1 VDKQY
6 ERRLPISLPGASAS
20 AVRFHLCGAAYTLGA
35 NITEAGKAQVRVLLV
50 EDDMQLGESLEAALR
65 LEQYAVD
72 WLRSGEP
79 ARAALQATPYD
90 LIILD
95 LGLPGVPGM
104 QVLRQLR
111 ADKHTLPVLLL
122 TARNTLQDKVDGLDS
137 GADDYLTKPF
147 EMDEMFARV
156 RSLLRRQGDSKVTR
170 LDIAGISLD
179 PVNRVVEFDNETPD
193 LTAREF
199 AILEILMRNA
209 GRFVSRQRL
218 EEGIYSWGE
227 EVGSN
232 TVEVYISRLRKR
244 FGRDLIET
252 MRGVGY
258 RIPT

>member
-1 VDKQY
+1 M
-6 ERRLPISLPGASAS
+6 
-20 AVRFHLCGAAYTLGA
+20 
-35 NITEAGKAQVRVLLV
+35 RVLLV
-50 EDDMQLGESLEAALR
+50 EDDEQLGESLEAALR

-72 WLRSGEP
+72 WVRSGEP
-79 ARAALQATPYD
+79 VRAALGATPYD
-90 LIILD
+90 LLILD

-111 ADKHTLPVLLL
+111 ADKHILPVLLL
-122 TARNTLQDKVDGLDS
+122 TARNTMADKVDGLDS

-156 RSLLRRQGDSKVTR
+156 RALLRRRGDSKISR
-170 LDIAGISLD
+170 LEVAGISLD
-179 PVNRVVEFDNETPD
+179 PVDHVVEFDGASLD

-199 AILEILMRNA
+199 AILEILLRNA

-244 FGRDLIET
+244 FGSALIET

>member
-1 VDKQY
+1 M
-6 ERRLPISLPGASAS
+6 L
-20 AVRFHLCGAAYTLGA
+20 AVR
-35 NITEAGKAQVRVLLV
+35 ILLV
-50 EDDMQLGESLEAALR
+50 EDDIQLGESLEAALR

-79 ARAALQATPYD
+79 VRAALGATPYD
-90 LIILD
+90 LLILD
-95 LGLPGVPGM
+95 LGLPEVPGM

-111 ADKHTLPVLLL
+111 ADRHNLPVLLL
-122 TARNTLQDKVDGLDS
+122 TARNTLEDKIDGLDS

-147 EMDEMFARV
+147 EMDELFARI
-156 RSLLRRQGDSKVTR
+156 RSLLRRKAEQRSTV
-170 LDIAGISLD
+170 LEAAGICVD
-179 PVNRVVEFDNETPD
+179 PAERTVTFEGENLD

-199 AILEILMRNA
+199 AILEILVRNG
-209 GRFVSRQRL
+209 GRFVSRARL

-244 FGRDLIET
+244 FGSTAIET

>member
-1 VDKQY
+1 M
-6 ERRLPISLPGASAS
+6 RI
-20 AVRFHLCGAAYTLGA
+20 
-35 NITEAGKAQVRVLLV
+35 LLV
-50 EDDMQLGESLEAALR
+50 EDDVQLGESLEAALK

-72 WLRSGEP
+72 WLLSGD
-79 ARAALQATPYD
+79 AVRASLSATPYD
-90 LIILD
+90 LLILD

-111 ADKHTLPVLLL
+111 SDKHLLPVLLL
-122 TARNTLQDKVDGLDS
+122 TARNTLADKVDGLDS

-147 EMDEMFARV
+147 EMDELFARV
-156 RSLLRRQGDSKVTR
+156 RSLLRRQGDNKAQQ
-170 LDIAGISLD
+170 LAAGGIVVD
-179 PVNRVVEFDNETPD
+179 PVDRTVQFAGESHT

-209 GRFVSRQRL
+209 GRFVSRARL

-232 TVEVYISRLRKR
+232 TVEVYVSRLRKR
-244 FGRDLIET
+244 FGGEVIET

-258 RIPT
+258 RMQQ

>member
-1 VDKQY
+1 M
-6 ERRLPISLPGASAS
+6 RI
-20 AVRFHLCGAAYTLGA
+20 
-35 NITEAGKAQVRVLLV
+35 LLV

-72 WLRSGEP
+72 WLHSGEP
-79 ARAALQATPYD
+79 VRSTLSATPYD
-90 LIILD
+90 LLILD

-111 ADKHTLPVLLL
+111 SDKHLVPVLLL
-122 TARNTLQDKVDGLDS
+122 TARNTLADKVDGLDS

-147 EMDEMFARV
+147 EMDELFARV
-156 RSLLRRQGDSKVTR
+156 RSLLRRKGDSKMQQ
-170 LDIAGISLD
+170 LEAAGITLD
-179 PVNRVVEFDNETPD
+179 PIDRLVFFDGESVT

-199 AILEILMRNA
+199 AILEILVRNA
-209 GRFVSRQRL
+209 GRFVSRARL

-232 TVEVYISRLRKR
+232 TVEVYVSRLRKR
-244 FGRDLIET
+244 FGSDSIET

>member
-1 VDKQY
+1 M
-6 ERRLPISLPGASAS
+6 RI
-20 AVRFHLCGAAYTLGA
+20 
-35 NITEAGKAQVRVLLV
+35 LLV

-79 ARAALQATPYD
+79 VRSTLSATPYD
-90 LIILD
+90 LLILD

-111 ADKHTLPVLLL
+111 SDKHLIPVLLL
-122 TARNTLQDKVDGLDS
+122 TARNTLADKVDGLDS

-147 EMDEMFARV
+147 EMDELFARV
-156 RSLLRRQGDSKVTR
+156 RSLLRRKGDSKTQQ
-170 LDIAGISLD
+170 LEAAGITLD
-179 PVNRVVEFDNETPD
+179 PIDRQVFYEGESIT

-199 AILEILMRNA
+199 AILEILVRNA
-209 GRFVSRQRL
+209 GRFVSRARL

-232 TVEVYISRLRKR
+232 TVEVYVSRLRKR
-244 FGRDLIET
+244 FGSDCIET

>member
-1 VDKQY
+1 M
-6 ERRLPISLPGASAS
+6 RI
-20 AVRFHLCGAAYTLGA
+20 
-35 NITEAGKAQVRVLLV
+35 LLV
-50 EDDMQLGESLEAALR
+50 EDDSQLGESLEAALR

-79 ARAALQATPYD
+79 VRAALASTPYD
-90 LIILD
+90 LLILD
-95 LGLPGVPGM
+95 LGLPGVPGI

-111 ADKHTLPVLLL
+111 ADKHRLPVLVL
-122 TARNTLQDKVDGLDS
+122 TARSTVADKVDGLDS

-147 EMDEMFARV
+147 DISELFARV
-156 RSLLRRQGDSKVTR
+156 RTLLRRKGEQRSTQ
-170 LDIAGISLD
+170 LLAAGISLD
-179 PVNRVVEFDNETPD
+179 PVERVVSFNTEQVV

-209 GRFVSRQRL
+209 GRYVSRARL

-227 EVGSN
+227 EVESN

-244 FGRDLIET
+244 FGSSCIET

-258 RIPT
+258 RVPG

>member
-1 VDKQY
+1 M
-6 ERRLPISLPGASAS
+6 RI
-20 AVRFHLCGAAYTLGA
+20 
-35 NITEAGKAQVRVLLV
+35 LLV

-79 ARAALQATPYD
+79 VRSTLSATPYD
-90 LIILD
+90 LLILD
-95 LGLPGVPGM
+95 LGRPGVPGM

-111 ADKHTLPVLLL
+111 SDKHLVPVLLL
-122 TARNTLQDKVDGLDS
+122 TARNTLADKVDGLDS

-147 EMDEMFARV
+147 EMDELFARV
-156 RSLLRRQGDSKVTR
+156 RSLLRRKGDSKTQQ
-170 LDIAGISLD
+170 LEAAGITLD
-179 PVNRVVEFDNETPD
+179 PIDRLVFFDGQSIT

-199 AILEILMRNA
+199 AILEILVRNA
-209 GRFVSRQRL
+209 GRFVSRARL

-232 TVEVYISRLRKR
+232 TVEVYVSRLRKR
-244 FGRDLIET
+244 FGSDSIET

-258 RIPT
+258 RIST

>member
-1 VDKQY
+1 M
-6 ERRLPISLPGASAS
+6 
-20 AVRFHLCGAAYTLGA
+20 
-35 NITEAGKAQVRVLLV
+35 RVLLV
-50 EDDMQLGESLEAALR
+50 EDDEQLGESLEAALR

-72 WLRSGEP
+72 WVRSGEP
-79 ARAALQATPYD
+79 VRAALGATPYD
-90 LIILD
+90 LLILD

-111 ADKHTLPVLLL
+111 ADKHVLPVLLL
-122 TARNTLQDKVDGLDS
+122 TARNTLADKVDGLDS

-147 EMDEMFARV
+147 EIDEMFARV
-156 RSLLRRQGDSKVTR
+156 RSLLRRKGDSKISR
-170 LDIAGISLD
+170 LEVAGISLD
-179 PVNRVVEFDNETPD
+179 PGDRVVEFAGASLD

-199 AILEILMRNA
+199 AILEILLRNA

-244 FGRDLIET
+244 FGSSLIET

>member
-1 VDKQY
+1 V
-6 ERRLPISLPGASAS
+6 
-20 AVRFHLCGAAYTLGA
+20 GAA
-35 NITEAGKAQVRVLLV
+35 NVRVLLV

-72 WLRSGEP
+72 WLRSGDP
-79 ARAALQATPYD
+79 VRSTLGATPYD
-90 LIILD
+90 LLILD

-122 TARNTLQDKVDGLDS
+122 TARNTLEDKVDGLDS

-147 EMDEMFARV
+147 EMEEMFARV
-156 RSLLRRQGDSKVTR
+156 RSLLRRKADSKISR
-170 LDIAGISLD
+170 LEVAGIALD
-179 PVNRVVEFDNETPD
+179 PADRLVEFEGESLD

-199 AILEILMRNA
+199 AILEILLRNS

-244 FGRDLIET
+244 FGTRMIET

>member
-1 VDKQY
+1 
-6 ERRLPISLPGASAS
+6 L
-20 AVRFHLCGAAYTLGA
+20 
-35 NITEAGKAQVRVLLV
+35 RVLLV
-50 EDDMQLGESLEAALR
+50 EDDIQLGESLEAALR

-72 WLRSGEP
+72 WLRSGDP
-79 ARAALQATPYD
+79 VKATLGATPYD
-90 LIILD
+90 LLILD
-95 LGLPGVPGM
+95 LGLPGIPGM

-111 ADKHTLPVLLL
+111 ADKHVLPVLLL
-122 TARNTLQDKVDGLDS
+122 TARNTLEDKVDGLDS

-147 EMDEMFARV
+147 EMDEMFARI
-156 RSLLRRQGDSKVTR
+156 RSLLRRRGDNKVTR
-170 LDIAGISLD
+170 LAVAGIELD
-179 PVNRVVEFDNETPD
+179 PVDRLVERDGEALD

-199 AILEILMRNA
+199 AIMEILMRNA

-244 FGRDLIET
+244 FGSEFIQT

-258 RIPT
+258 RVPC

>member
-1 VDKQY
+1 M
-6 ERRLPISLPGASAS
+6 
-20 AVRFHLCGAAYTLGA
+20 
-35 NITEAGKAQVRVLLV
+35 RVLLV
-50 EDDMQLGESLEAALR
+50 EDDEQLGESLEAALR

-72 WLRSGEP
+72 WVRSGEP
-79 ARAALQATPYD
+79 VRAALGATPYD
-90 LIILD
+90 LLILD

-111 ADKHTLPVLLL
+111 ADKHVLPVLLL
-122 TARNTLQDKVDGLDS
+122 TARNTLADKVDGLDS
-137 GADDYLTKPF
+137 GAEDYLTKPF
-147 EMDEMFARV
+147 EIDEMFARV
-156 RSLLRRQGDSKVTR
+156 RSLLRRKGDSKISR
-170 LDIAGISLD
+170 LEVAGISLD
-179 PVNRVVEFDNETPD
+179 PGDRVVEFAGASLD

-199 AILEILMRNA
+199 AILEILLRNA

-244 FGRDLIET
+244 FGSSLIET

-258 RIPT
+258 RIPS

>member
-1 VDKQY
+1 M
-6 ERRLPISLPGASAS
+6 RI
-20 AVRFHLCGAAYTLGA
+20 
-35 NITEAGKAQVRVLLV
+35 LLV

-79 ARAALQATPYD
+79 VRSTLSATPYD
-90 LIILD
+90 LLILD

-111 ADKHTLPVLLL
+111 SDKHLIPVLLL
-122 TARNTLQDKVDGLDS
+122 TARNTLADKVDGLDS

-147 EMDEMFARV
+147 EMDELFARV
-156 RSLLRRQGDSKVTR
+156 RSLLRRKGDSKTQQ
-170 LDIAGISLD
+170 LEAAGITLD
-179 PVNRVVEFDNETPD
+179 PIDRQVFYQGESIT

-199 AILEILMRNA
+199 AILEILVRNA
-209 GRFVSRQRL
+209 GRFVSRARL

-232 TVEVYISRLRKR
+232 TVEVYVSRLRKR
-244 FGRDLIET
+244 FGSDCIET

>member
-1 VDKQY
+1 M
-6 ERRLPISLPGASAS
+6 
-20 AVRFHLCGAAYTLGA
+20 
-35 NITEAGKAQVRVLLV
+35 RVLLV
-50 EDDMQLGESLEAALR
+50 EDDEQLGESLEAALR

-72 WLRSGEP
+72 WVRSGEP
-79 ARAALQATPYD
+79 VRAALGATPYD
-90 LIILD
+90 LLILD

-111 ADKHTLPVLLL
+111 ADKHVLPVLLL
-122 TARNTLQDKVDGLDS
+122 TARNTLADKVDGLDS

-147 EMDEMFARV
+147 EIDEMFARV
-156 RSLLRRQGDSKVTR
+156 RSLLRRKGDSKISR
-170 LDIAGISLD
+170 LEVAGISLD
-179 PVNRVVEFDNETPD
+179 PGGRVVEFAGASLD

-199 AILEILMRNA
+199 AILEILLRNA

-244 FGRDLIET
+244 FGSSLIET

-258 RIPT
+258 RIPS

>member
-1 VDKQY
+1 M
-6 ERRLPISLPGASAS
+6 RI
-20 AVRFHLCGAAYTLGA
+20 
-35 NITEAGKAQVRVLLV
+35 LLV
-50 EDDMQLGESLEAALR
+50 EDDSQLGESLEAALR

-79 ARAALQATPYD
+79 VRATLSATPYD
-90 LIILD
+90 LLILD

-111 ADKHTLPVLLL
+111 SDKHLLPVLLL
-122 TARNTLQDKVDGLDS
+122 TARNTLADKVDGLDS

-147 EMDEMFARV
+147 EIDELFARV
-156 RSLLRRQGDSKVTR
+156 RSLLRRKGDSKAQQ
-170 LDIAGISLD
+170 LQAAGITLD
-179 PVNRVVEFDNETPD
+179 PIDRQVFFDSEAVT

-199 AILEILMRNA
+199 AILEILIRNA
-209 GRFVSRQRL
+209 GRFVSRARL

-232 TVEVYISRLRKR
+232 TVEVYVSRLRKR
-244 FGRDLIET
+244 FGSEAIET

>member
-1 VDKQY
+1 V
-6 ERRLPISLPGASAS
+6 
-20 AVRFHLCGAAYTLGA
+20 GAA
-35 NITEAGKAQVRVLLV
+35 NVRVLLV

-72 WLRSGEP
+72 WLRSGDP
-79 ARAALQATPYD
+79 VRSTLGATPYD
-90 LIILD
+90 LLILD

-122 TARNTLQDKVDGLDS
+122 TARNTLEDKVDGLDS

-147 EMDEMFARV
+147 EMEEMFARV
-156 RSLLRRQGDSKVTR
+156 RSLLRRKADSKISR
-170 LDIAGISLD
+170 LEVAGIALD
-179 PVNRVVEFDNETPD
+179 PADRLVEFEGESLD

-199 AILEILMRNA
+199 AILEILLRNA

-244 FGRDLIET
+244 FGTRMIET

>member
-1 VDKQY
+1 M
-6 ERRLPISLPGASAS
+6 
-20 AVRFHLCGAAYTLGA
+20 
-35 NITEAGKAQVRVLLV
+35 RVLLV
-50 EDDMQLGESLEAALR
+50 EDDEQLGESLETALR

-79 ARAALQATPYD
+79 VRATLGATPYD
-90 LIILD
+90 LLILD

-111 ADKHTLPVLLL
+111 ADKHALPVLLL
-122 TARNTLQDKVDGLDS
+122 TARHTLEDKVDGLDS

-147 EMDEMFARV
+147 EIDELFARI
-156 RSLLRRQGDSKVTR
+156 RSLLRRREDRRLTR
-170 LDIAGISLD
+170 LEVAAISLD
-179 PVNRVVEFDNETPD
+179 PAEKLVEFQGESLD

-199 AILEILMRNA
+199 AILEILVRNA

-218 EEGIYSWGE
+218 EEGIYRWGE

-244 FGRDLIET
+244 FGSTLIET

-258 RIPT
+258 RIPA